1 MILIATAL
9 AIPGFSA
16 AMQRRRA
23 EQSCVVNSEERIFEL
38 IEAAIRENRQAMGL
52 SG

>member
-1 MILIATAL
+1 
-9 AIPGFSA
+9 
-16 AMQRRRA
+16 MQRRRA